1 MPPAARLDVGAPVR
15 FPCCMRRRFKGLVL
29 AWVVTPAVAFAWTS
43 ASPFSATVH
52 GHEFKRVSIENAGC
66 VVKTTLQFS
75 APEAGYREPAKVR
88 NYYRF
93 KARARFASGK
103 EAVSPIFFS
112 QKPGDHKFEYAVDT
126 TAAACWGNGEQ
137 KVIGVDVEG
146 CRGKGCSV
154 EPFQN

>member
-1 MPPAARLDVGAPVR
+1 MRARTFLFASALFAIPA
-15 FPCCMRRRFKGLVL
+15 L
-29 AWVVTPAVAFAWTS
+29 ALAWTS

-52 GHEFKRVSIENAGC
+52 GHEFKRVSSHDEGC
-66 VVKTTLQFS
+66 VIKTTLEFK
-75 APEAGYREPAKVR
+75 APETGYREPAPVR

-93 KARARFASGK
+93 KARTRFASGK
-103 EAVSPIFFS
+103 EAISPIFFS

-126 TAAACWGNGEQ
+126 TSAACWGNSEQ